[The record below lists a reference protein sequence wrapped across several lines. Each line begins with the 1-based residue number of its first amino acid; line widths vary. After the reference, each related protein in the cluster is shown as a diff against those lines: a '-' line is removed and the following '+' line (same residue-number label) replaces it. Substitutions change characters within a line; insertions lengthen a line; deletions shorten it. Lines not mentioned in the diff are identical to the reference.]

1 MDSLFNQK
9 DNQKI
14 IDRINALTN
23 SSGNQWGKMNVAQ
36 MLVHCQAPLN
46 VAFGEHKIKR
56 GLISILFGKMIKNKL
71 MKDDKPFDRN
81 LPTDKTF
88 VVVDQREFEK
98 EKNNLVTLIKR
109 FAEKGP
115 DGLTKD
121 PHPFFGKLTGRE
133 WDVLQWKHLDH
144 HLRQFGV

>member
-1 MDSLFNQK
+1 MESIFKQS
-9 DNQKI
+9 DNQKL
-14 IDRINALTN
+14 IDRINKLTN
-23 SSGNQWGKMNVAQ
+23 SSANQWGKMNVAQ
-36 MLVHCQAPLN
+36 MLAHCQSPLN

-88 VVVDQREFEK
+88 IVVDQREFDK
-98 EKNNLVTLIKR
+98 EKNRLIELIKR
-109 FAEKGP
+109 FAEKGEN
-115 DGLTKD
+115 GLTKD
-121 PHPFFGKLTGRE
+121 PHPFFGKLTGHE